1 MLPCHDNFATKFETF
16 SEMRLY
22 HEIVAKESIWRR
34 CKVKELH
41 IEPLDSGSS
50 LRGNLSAFAAGT
62 SEDAVADTAANLGL
76 ALRVGGELYPM
87 RSTALKTILDRA
99 KISGNS
105 LKKLKKNDL
114 ATVLNACL
122 ALYSSEALVLVRAEK
137 VSATHSGDLKDYSVL
152 PVDELLSALEKKMES
167 RFPGFKFEGGYSDH
181 AFTTASW
188 TLPDQKEDL
197 LGTYT
202 KMLASQGK
210 TSMAARLVPGIRF
223 ITSDTGVAS
232 AKVSALIMGTQHPIH
247 IGSGI
252 SVDHRHQKQVSD
264 FEKEM
269 DQLFAQYCDAV
280 AKLNTFLSIDLQYPV
295 NAMINICKKLSL
307 PKKEA
312 LEAISM
318 FQMAY
323 GSSPATAHDVF
334 MGLQEI
340 PYLMKV
346 NNCPEAKLLLAE
358 ENMARVLHIRWSDVD
373 LAKAVAY

>member
-1 MLPCHDNFATKFETF
+1 MLPCQDNFATTFESF
-16 SEMRLY
+16 SEMLLY
-22 HEIVAKESIWRR
+22 HEIVAKESLWRR

-41 IEPLDSGSS
+41 IEPLDTGSA
-50 LRGNLSAFAAGT
+50 LAGNPSAFVKGT

-76 ALRVGGELYPM
+76 ALRVEGDLYPM
-87 RSTALKTILDRA
+87 RGTALKTILDRA

-105 LKKLKKNDL
+105 LKKLKKQDL

-122 ALYSSEALVLVRAEK
+122 GLYSTEALVLVRDEK

-152 PVDELLSALEKKMES
+152 PVDELLHALEKKMDA
-167 RFPGFKFEGGYSDH
+167 RFPGYQFESGYSDH
-181 AFTTASW
+181 AFTSASW
-188 TLPDQKEDL
+188 TLPDQREDL

-202 KMLASQGK
+202 KMLEAQGK
-210 TSMAARLVPGIRF
+210 KAMAAKLVPGIRF

-252 SVDHRHQKQVSD
+252 SVDHRHQKKIAD

-280 AKLNTFLSIDLQYPV
+280 AKLNTLLGIDLQYPV
-295 NAMINICKKLSL
+295 NTMINICKKLSL

-323 GSSPATAHDVF
+323 GNSPATAHDVF

-340 PYLMKV
+340 PYLMKI
-346 NNCPEAKLLLAE
+346 NNCPASKLLLAE
-358 ENMARVLHIRWSDVD
+358 ENMARVLHIRWSDFD

>member
-1 MLPCHDNFATKFETF
+1 MLPCHDNYATTFESF
-16 SEMRLY
+16 PQMLSY
-22 HEIVAKESIWRR
+22 HESMAKASSWQR
-34 CKVKELH
+34 CKVKELY
-41 IEPLDSGSS
+41 IEPLDPGSP
-50 LRGNLSAFAAGT
+50 LRGNLSAFASGI
-62 SEDAVADTAANLGL
+62 SEEAVADTADNLGL
-76 ALRVGGELYPM
+76 ALRVGGSLYPM
-87 RSTALKTILDRA
+87 RGTAMKTILDRA

-105 LKKLKKNDL
+105 LKKLKKHDL
-114 ATVLNACL
+114 AAVLNACL
-122 ALYSSEALVLVRAEK
+122 ALYSSDALVLVRDEK

-152 PVDELLSALEKKMES
+152 PVDELLHALEKKMQE
-167 RFPGFKFEGGYSDH
+167 RFPGYQFEGGYSDH

-188 TLPDQKEDL
+188 TLPKQKEDL

-202 KMLASQGK
+202 RMLSAQGK
-210 TSMAARLVPGIRF
+210 TSMASKLVPGIRF

-252 SVDHRHQKQVSD
+252 SVDHRHQKKVSD

-280 AKLNTFLSIDLQYPV
+280 AKLNTLLSIVLQYPV

-323 GSSPATAHDVF
+323 GGSSATAHDVF

-340 PYLMKV
+340 PYLMKI
-346 NNCPEAKLLLAE
+346 NNCPESKLLLAE

-373 LAKAVAY
+373 LAKAVSY

>member
-1 MLPCHDNFATKFETF
+1 MDP
-16 SEMRLY
+16 
-22 HEIVAKESIWRR
+22 
-34 CKVKELH
+34 
-41 IEPLDSGSS
+41 GSP
-50 LRGNLSAFAAGT
+50 LRGNLSAFASGI
-62 SEDAVADTAANLGL
+62 SEEAVADTADNLGL
-76 ALRVGGELYPM
+76 ALRVGGSLYPI
-87 RSTALKTILDRA
+87 RGTAMKTILDWA

-105 LKKLKKNDL
+105 LKKLKKHDL
-114 ATVLNACL
+114 AAVLNACL
-122 ALYSSEALVLVRAEK
+122 ALYSSDALVLVRDEK

-152 PVDELLSALEKKMES
+152 PVDEILHALEKKMQE
-167 RFPGFKFEGGYSDH
+167 RFPGYQFEGGYSDH

-188 TLPDQKEDL
+188 TLPKQKEDL

-202 KMLASQGK
+202 RMLSAQGK
-210 TSMAARLVPGIRF
+210 TSMASKLVPGIRF

-252 SVDHRHQKQVSD
+252 SVDHRHQKKVSD

-280 AKLNTFLSIDLQYPV
+280 AKLNTLLSIDLQYPV
-295 NAMINICKKLSL
+295 NAMINICKKISL

-318 FQMAY
+318 FPMAY
-323 GSSPATAHDVF
+323 GGNSATAHDVF

-340 PYLMKV
+340 PYLMKI
-346 NNCPEAKLLLAE
+346 NNCPESKLLLAE

-373 LAKAVAY
+373 LAKAVSY